1 MKRYLCL
8 LLAVLLL
15 TALCGQAFAEDAL
28 FCRMCGKQIPADS
41 LFCSYCGKAVVS
53 VDSPAAAGSEPVAAA
68 APVVTQA
75 PEAAAPVVVAQPV
88 AADTKQAVVP
98 GPFNTTSVG
107 GDVVRQVAVT
117 KSPTS
122 ENVPYGG
129 ACMFIAHAVN
139 ATSITWYLASSD
151 ASLIIPASDG
161 PAYVPGLSVSGVNN
175 DTLYL
180 SGIPASMNGCLVQA
194 CFTGEGGP
202 VYTDVARIWTY
213 QPTYSCASSQKDD
226 SIWTLLAQWDPWW
239 DCSPC
244 FDPWWDCSPCTNWWD
259 CYDPS
264 PCSWWDAPLS
274 PTGGEPHAVAVPVS
288 FEAPAPG
295 GPATPPS
302 GVPDPPPP
310 PSGIPGLPHMPKA

>member
-1 MKRYLCL
+1 MKRTLCL
-8 LLAVLLL
+8 ILAVLLIA
-15 TALCGQAFAEDAL
+15 ALGGQAFADDTL

-53 VDSPAAAGSEPVAAA
+53 VEAPAAGTEPVASTP
-68 APVVTQA
+68 APIVTQA
-75 PEAAAPVVVAQPV
+75 PEAAPVVVAQPV
-88 AADTKQAVVP
+88 AADTKQTVVP

-107 GDVVRQVAVT
+107 GAVVRQVAVT

-122 ENVPYGG
+122 ESVPYGG

-180 SGIPASMNGCLVQA
+180 SGIPASMDGCLVQA

-244 FDPWWDCSPCTNWWD
+244 YDPWWGCSPCTNWWD

-264 PCSWWDAPLS
+264 PCSWWDVPLS
-274 PTGGEPHAVAVPVS
+274 PTGHLPNASVVHVAH
-288 FEAPAPG
+288 E
-295 GPATPPS
+295 S
-302 GVPDPPPP
+302 GVPDPPPA
-310 PSGIPGLPHMPKA
+310 PSSGDKPGPAPGGWMPKAEMGHS